1 MTMPSAQPVN
11 HHADNRRFGGFTGL
25 VAGLAMLVTGPGT
38 ARLAVEMS
46 SMSGADLV
54 VDIGCGPGSAVREAA
69 RMGTRVTGL
78 DPAPVML
85 RLARTLTRDRPE
97 ISWALGAA
105 EDLRLATGAATVVWS
120 LASVHHWTDVGAGL
134 AEVHRVLCPGG
145 RFLTVE
151 RRVRPG
157 ARGLASHG
165 WTDAQT
171 ESFATQ
177 CGAAGFA
184 DVRIRTLRRGRR
196 TVKVVTAVRP

>member
-1 MTMPSAQPVN
+1 
-11 HHADNRRFGGFTGL
+11 
-25 VAGLAMLVTGPGT
+25 
-38 ARLAVEMS
+38 
-46 SMSGADLV
+46 
-54 VDIGCGPGSAVREAA
+54 
-69 RMGTRVTGL
+69 MGTRVTGL